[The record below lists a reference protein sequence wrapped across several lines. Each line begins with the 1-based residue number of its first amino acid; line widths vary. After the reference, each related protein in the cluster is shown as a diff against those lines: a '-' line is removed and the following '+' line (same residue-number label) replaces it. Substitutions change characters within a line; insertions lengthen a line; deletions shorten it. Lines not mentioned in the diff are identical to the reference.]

1 MWKSRGSTV
10 QTGRTI
16 LQEYKST
23 AMYEVFRVNSF
34 VCLESEVQLEEIM
47 WKVQA
52 WGHTIKKIHKLC

>member
-23 AMYEVFRVNSF
+23 AMYDVFRVNSF
-34 VCLESEVQLEEIM
+34 VSGKWGTIRRDHVESTSL
-47 WKVQA
+47 
-52 WGHTIKKIHKLC
+52 GPHYKKIHKLC